1 MTISSLERGTFQ
13 IASLILREKPI
24 VKQVIKKAVTIP
36 KKSSHKVINFKNHS
50 MIVNSNY
57 KIN

>member
-13 IASLILREKPI
+13 IASLILREKPN
-24 VKQVIKKAVTIP
+24 VKQFIKKPVIKN
-36 KKSSHKVINFKNHS
+36 KKSSPQKIIYKNFS

-57 KIN
+57 RMY

>member
-1 MTISSLERGTFQ
+1 MTISSFERGTFQ

-24 VKQVIKKAVTIP
+24 VKQVIKKPVILP
-36 KKSSHKVINFKNHS
+36 KKSSPRVITFKNHS

-57 KIN
+57 KMY

>member
-13 IASLILREKPI
+13 IASLILREKPN
-24 VKQVIKKAVTIP
+24 VKQFIKKPVMKS
-36 KKSSHKVINFKNHS
+36 KKNSPQKIIYKNFS

-57 KIN
+57 KMY

>member
-13 IASLILREKPI
+13 IASLILREKPN
-24 VKQVIKKAVTIP
+24 VKQIIKKPILIP
-36 KKSSHKVINFKNHS
+36 KKSLSRVITFKNHT

-57 KIN
+57 KMY